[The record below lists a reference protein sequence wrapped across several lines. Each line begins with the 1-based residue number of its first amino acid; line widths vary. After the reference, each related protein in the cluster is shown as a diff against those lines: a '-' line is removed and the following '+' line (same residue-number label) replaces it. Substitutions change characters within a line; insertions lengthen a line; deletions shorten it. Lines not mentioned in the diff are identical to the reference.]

1 MIEQEL
7 KLQKKYLIDYLLSKV
22 SVEDWHAV
30 QDAASDIREIEA
42 KLKLLNQFFI
52 GYGVA
57 KLATSTEK
65 KIGGGK

>member
-1 MIEQEL
+1 MIERLASYREIL
-7 KLQKKYLIDYLLSKV
+7 ISYLQVKV
-22 SVEDWHAV
+22 KEEDWHGVA
-30 QDAASDIREIEA
+30 DAASDIREIET
-42 KLKLLNQFFI
+42 KLKLLNQI